1 VAHPGGVMSANPSST
16 ELTGTPA
23 PVAAAVAEAAGVD
36 RAHQLDSKRI
46 KADFPLLQREIKGRP
61 IAYLDSAASSQKPQ
75 VVIDAMAT
83 FYETI
88 NANVHRG
95 VYEIAEASTN
105 ALEAARVRVGRFI
118 GAPKPETE
126 VLISKNATESLNLVA
141 RTWGAA
147 NLGPGDAV
155 LLTQLEHHANIVPWF
170 QLQAEKGFEIRWIP
184 LTPDA
189 RLDLTDIDRLLD
201 GVKLLG
207 LTAMSNV
214 TGTLTPVRELAD
226 RAHAAGAVVVLDACQ
241 YVPHLATDVAALGVD
256 FAAFSG
262 HKMLGPTGIGIL
274 WGREELLEAMPP
286 FLGGGGMILD
296 VRLDGFTPADLPAK
310 FEAGTPPIAEA
321 IGLHAAVDYL
331 DGLGMD
337 AVREHEVSLTAYA
350 LRTLT
355 ARFGD
360 GITIHGPAEPAA
372 RGGVLS
378 MAMEGIH
385 PHDLSQVLDEHAVC
399 VRPGHHCAKPLMR
412 CLGVGATARAS
423 FYVYNDTDDVDALA
437 EALADAAKFFSF

>member
-1 VAHPGGVMSANPSST
+1 MAGAGDGGPVTSAATRTFDPQ
-16 ELTGTPA
+16 
-23 PVAAAVAEAAGVD
+23 VV
-36 RAHQLDSKRI
+36 

-61 IAYLDSAASSQKPQ
+61 IRFLDSAASSQKPR
-75 VVIDAMAT
+75 VVIDAMTAY
-83 FYETI
+83 YETI

-95 VYEIAEASTN
+95 VYEIAEAATN
-105 ALEAARVRVGRFI
+105 ALEASRIRVGRFI

-126 VLISKNATESLNLVA
+126 VLFSKNATESLNLVA
-141 RTWGAA
+141 RSWGGA

-189 RLDLTDIDRLLD
+189 QLDLTDLDRLLD
-201 GVKLLG
+201 GVKLVG

-214 TGTLTPVRELAD
+214 TGTLTPVREITA
-226 RAHAAGAVVVLDACQ
+226 RAHAAGALVVLDACQ
-241 YVPHLATDVAALGVD
+241 YVPHLATDVTDLGVD

-262 HKMLGPTGIGIL
+262 HKMLGPTGVGVL

-286 FLGGGGMILD
+286 FLGGGGMILN
-296 VRLDGFTPADLPAK
+296 VTLDGFTAADLPAK
-310 FEAGTPPIAEA
+310 FEAGTPMVAEI

-331 DGLGMD
+331 DALGME

-355 ARFGD
+355 DRFGEQL
-360 GITIHGPAEPAA
+360 TIHGPAEPAA

-378 MAMEGIH
+378 LAMEGIH
-385 PHDLSQVLDEHAVC
+385 PHDLAQVLDENAVC
-399 VRPGHHCAKPLMR
+399 VRPGHHCAKPLMKV
-412 CLGVGATARAS
+412 LGVGATARAS

-437 EALADAAKFFSF
+437 DALDQAASFFSF